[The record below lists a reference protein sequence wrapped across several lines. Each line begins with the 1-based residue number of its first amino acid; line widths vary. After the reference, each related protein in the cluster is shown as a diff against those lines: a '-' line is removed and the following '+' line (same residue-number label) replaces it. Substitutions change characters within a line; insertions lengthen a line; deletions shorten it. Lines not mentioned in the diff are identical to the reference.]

1 MTYMQALTVNDIH
14 MEGSE
19 LCLNLRTWWINYS
32 EQNGMVE
39 RRGDCI
45 DITLRR
51 NTAYME
57 PASPLPL
64 SIARAVAQASIPYAS
79 ASALTVATNIIW
91 RMLDLLLK
99 SWSCLSDFLH
109 IQYEFL

>member
-1 MTYMQALTVNDIH
+1 MTYMQALTVNNIH

-32 EQNGMVE
+32 EHDGAIN

-51 NTAYME
+51 NTAYIEPPGFSITSVHCPACGASFDTVRQRNCPYCGNEYHME
-57 PASPLPL
+57 NAGFIIEKL
-64 SIARAVAQASIPYAS
+64 
-79 ASALTVATNIIW
+79 ALVP
-91 RMLDLLLK
+91 
-99 SWSCLSDFLH
+99 
-109 IQYEFL
+109 